1 MRIPTRFVWFK
12 KPVKYI
18 LILGYYRSGSSFL
31 GDIIQQAANTC
42 YIYEPLQLFT
52 KSKRINNDE
61 IDEALYIIENYFQC
75 QFDVGPSV
83 NLNRTE
89 IHHWNYKWMKWLFP
103 VCLNRYQKVC
113 PSSTQNL
120 TKLCLPLENRVIKSV
135 RLPMSALELFMLSM
149 DPFIDFNII
158 YLVRDPRAMFNSRT
172 KHPWCTSDPEC
183 IQPQSICQQMREDIN
198 TYNRLVKLYPNKLS
212 VTRHED
218 ISMKPEETVQR
229 LYKSLNLPFT
239 DELKVY
245 LYFHTSN
252 LRKSGKYSVIKHS
265 KTVVNQWM
273 KQMKKDEIEEVQE
286 YCEDVFKLLGYVNIS
301 DEFLSAL
308 QPNSTNVLPST
319 FENVYSLSN
328 AI

>member
-1 MRIPTRFVWFK
+1 MS
-12 KPVKYI
+12 I
-18 LILGYYRSGSSFL
+18 LQVERYYRSGSSFL
-31 GDIIQQAANTC
+31 GDIIQQAAHTC

-89 IHHWNYKWMKWLFP
+89 IHRWNYKWMNWLFP
-103 VCLNRYQKVC
+103 VCLNRYQTVC
-113 PSSTQNL
+113 PSSPQNL
-120 TKLCLPLENRVIKSV
+120 TKLCLPLKNRVIKTV
-135 RLPMSALELFMLSM
+135 RLPMSALQLGMLSM
-149 DPFIDFNII
+149 DPFIDFNVI

-172 KHPWCTSDPEC
+172 QFLWCSSDPEC
-183 IQPQSICQQMREDIN
+183 IEPKSICQQMREDIN
-198 TYNRLVKLYPNKLS
+198 TYSRLVKLYPNKLS
-212 VTRHED
+212 VIRHED
-218 ISMKPEETVQR
+218 ISMKPEETVQK

-239 DELKVY
+239 DKLKVY
-245 LYFHTSN
+245 LHSHTENASE
-252 LRKSGKYSVIKHS
+252 SDKYSVIKHS
-265 KTVVNQWM
+265 KTVVNQWV
-273 KQMKKDEIEEVQE
+273 KQMTKDKIEEVQE
-286 YCEDVFKLLGYVNIS
+286 YCQDVFKLLGYVNIS

-308 QPNSTNVLPST
+308 QSNSTNILPST